1 MGLFSKLCGKKNEDR
16 TIAEDTKSVSKIIS
30 SPIELYEQLIHII
43 VVSETLKSDL
53 KIKLKQAL
61 ENPQLFYDD
70 QDEFI
75 LSERGLTYPDD
86 RLLTPKFV
94 LIDTL
99 IDNNQMAEVDWKE
112 DEEEI
117 RFAINSIISAKK
129 YSINL
134 SDKTIYDNEDTSEII
149 ALIDKEE
156 LQSVGYC
163 LKILD
168 IDSDSYVFT
177 VVPLSKQD
185 EVSDFFAQLQ

>member
-1 MGLFSKLCGKKNEDR
+1 MGFFSKLFSKKNEDR

-30 SPIELYEQLIHII
+30 SSTELYEQLVDII

-61 ENPQLFYDD
+61 ENLQLFYDD

-75 LSERGLTYPDD
+75 LSERGLTFPDD

-99 IDNNQMAEVDWKE
+99 IDKNQMAEVDWKE

-129 YSINL
+129 YSIHL

-156 LQSVGYC
+156 LQPLGYG

-177 VVPLSKQD
+177 VVPLSKQE
-185 EVSDFFAQLQ
+185 EVSDFFAQL